1 MRRNHD
7 SGPPPAPSAPPA
19 SSPPPPAGSLTGAL
33 QAGAVV
39 VAMVLAL
46 LLAWHPLEDLDI
58 WFHLRAGTDL
68 VDDGLLP
75 PVNRYS
81 FTEPNHPW
89 LNHEWLF
96 QVLVHATAP
105 QGPPTTLTATGW
117 NLLRTALAVAIVLAL
132 ALGDGGRARLR
143 GRGSPA
149 GAVAAGFALLGAL
162 ALLWPRLLLRPEL
175 LSFIALILLVRA
187 GEAWRAA
194 VARQG
199 TAALRARTLVD
210 PRAPGGRVF
219 WLALVWAQCHGF
231 AAVAPLVVLVALVDP
246 TGPRPADRGAGL
258 RWRAAATGLA
268 VTLAAL
274 LLTPNGWQGLAFPVR
289 ALGQFRGEGA
299 GLQGAI
305 AELTPL
311 LRSPGMLAGTII
323 AFVTSLAVGAALVAT
338 GWRRI
343 GLLRTL
349 LWLGT
354 AAATLASQRAL
365 GPYAIAFAL
374 VALRWTPPAA
384 WQRSLARSRLPAL
397 AGGLALVGLAA
408 AWGLAI
414 RADAFYLAEG
424 VARRFGSG
432 LATAQ
437 YPVTAAAHLAAAHPG
452 GQPPARVFA
461 NLGAS
466 GLLLGTTRAE
476 VYVDGRT
483 EAYSPSLWREYLAIR
498 SGGEQALAL
507 LDARHVEM
515 VCLAGPAGP
524 FARLLRDLLDSHR
537 WQVVTAEGAG
547 VLLRRE
553 HLPFGPDSAPRQ
565 DAAKR
570 AELQRAATTQ
580 EQAAGGLPAARAADA
595 LVAAATL
602 HALADAHDQARS
614 CLERAVS
621 LSPRHAT
628 ARHNLG
634 NRYLAEGRH
643 EEALAEF
650 AAASRAN
657 RRLAA
662 SRLNAGVCLM
672 RLGRP
677 ADAAQRFGQAAR
689 LDPRA
694 VEPWANLAL
703 ARQAAGDAKGALA
716 AVERALAVSPADARL
731 AALRAELRRGVAR
744 APGQ

>member
-7 SGPPPAPSAPPA
+7 PGPPQAASAPIPTTRRT
-19 SSPPPPAGSLTGAL
+19 PAGALTGAL

-39 VAMVLAL
+39 VAVVLAL

-68 VDDGLLP
+68 LDGGLLP

-96 QVLVHATAP
+96 QFVVQATAP
-105 QGPPTTLTATGW
+105 QGPPTTTTATGW
-117 NLLRTALAVAIVLAL
+117 NLLRAALAVAIILAL

-149 GAVAAGFALLGAL
+149 GAVAAGFALIGAL

-187 GEAWRAA
+187 SEAWRAA
-194 VARQG
+194 IAQQG
-199 TAALRARTLVD
+199 GAALRVRALID

-219 WLALVWAQCHGF
+219 WLVLAWAQCHGF
-231 AAVAPLVVLVALVDP
+231 AAVAPLVVLLGLLDP
-246 TGPRPADRGAGL
+246 TGPRPADRRATL

-268 VTLAAL
+268 VAL
-274 LLTPNGWQGLAFPVR
+274 VALVATPNGWQGLAFPVR

-311 LRSPGMLAGTII
+311 LRSPGMLAGTIV
-323 AFVTSLAVGAALVAT
+323 AFVASLVIGAALVAT

-354 AAATLASQRAL
+354 AAAALASQRAL

-374 VALRWTPPAA
+374 LALRWTPPAA
-384 WQRSLARSRLPAL
+384 WHRAPARSRLPAL

-408 AWGLAI
+408 VWGYAI
-414 RADAFYLAEG
+414 RTDAFYLAEG
-424 VARRFGSG
+424 VARRYGSG

-437 YPVTAAAHLAAAHPG
+437 YPVAAAAHLAAAHLD

-466 GLLLGTTRAE
+466 GLLLGTTRSE
-476 VYVDGRT
+476 VYIDGRT
-483 EAYSPSLWREYLAIR
+483 EAYSPALWREYLAIR

-507 LDARHVEM
+507 LDARRVDA

-565 DAAKR
+565 EAAKQ
-570 AELQRAATTQ
+570 AELLRAAAAQ
-580 EQAAGGLPAARAADA
+580 EQAAGGLPDARAADA

-602 HALADAHDQARS
+602 HGLAGAHDEARS
-614 CLERAVS
+614 SLERAVTR
-621 LSPRHAT
+621 SPRHAT

-657 RRLAA
+657 RRLVAP
-662 SRLNAGVCLM
+662 RLNAGVCLM

-677 ADAAQRFGQAAR
+677 ADAARLFGQAAR

-731 AALRAELRRGVAR
+731 AALRDELRRGSAR
-744 APGQ
+744 APRQ